1 MKWGI
6 KKLLRRFGLDIV
18 RHEPDVGC
26 AINLLELSVPGLL
39 QESTDFHFV
48 QVGAS
53 DGVRDDPLRRLVL
66 KHGLK
71 GLLVEPLP
79 DAFAA
84 LQRNYADQPQLSF
97 ENAAISRSPGSMTIH
112 HFRED
117 APISDEWHGMAT
129 VDGARFLQFAKSI
142 GAETYAE
149 AVTVPCMTIR
159 ELLEKHTLTS
169 VDLLLIDTE
178 GMDFEVLA
186 STLEAGIRPTL
197 IQFEFIHLPSDV
209 RFQALR
215 LLQNHGYGWVYNGI
229 DVFAALSN
237 VASPVALS
245 AP

>member
-6 KKLLRRFGLDIV
+6 KNLFRRFGLDII

-26 AINLLELSVPGLL
+26 AINLLELAVPSLL
-39 QESTDFHFV
+39 QQTADFQFI
-48 QVGAS
+48 QIGAS
-53 DGVRDDPLRRLVL
+53 DGIRDDPLRRMVL
-66 KHGLK
+66 RHGLK

-79 DAFAA
+79 EAFAA
-84 LQRNYADQPQLSF
+84 LQRNYAGQTQLSF
-97 ENAAISRSPGSMTIH
+97 ENAGISRSPGSMTIH

-142 GAETYAE
+142 GAEAYVET
-149 AVTVPCMTIR
+149 VTVPCMTMQ
-159 ELLEKHTLTS
+159 ELLRKHDLS
-169 VDLLLIDTE
+169 RVDLLLIDTE

-186 STLEAGIRPTL
+186 SAFDAGIRPTL

-215 LLQNHGYGWVYNGI
+215 LLQTYGYGWVYNGI

-237 VASPVALS
+237 APAPMTLS
-245 AP
+245 TP